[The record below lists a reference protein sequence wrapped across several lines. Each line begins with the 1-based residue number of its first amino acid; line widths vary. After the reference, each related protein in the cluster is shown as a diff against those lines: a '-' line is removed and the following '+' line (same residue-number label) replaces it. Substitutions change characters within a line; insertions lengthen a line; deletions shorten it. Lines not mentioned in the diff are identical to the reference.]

1 MREEEVDVAV
11 FGLFWFVL
19 STYIPTQRHVC
30 FVYLVAID
38 NNMLLMMLLRCV

>member
-11 FGLFWFVL
+11 FGLCSLHTYPHNVTFVL
-19 STYIPTQRHVC
+19 FI
-30 FVYLVAID
+30 LAID